1 MYTLIGVVYRKHIP
15 IRVKYVRMAAN
26 LLIDVEMVFLM
37 KPLYLI
43 GGGS

>member
-1 MYTLIGVVYRKHIP
+1 
-15 IRVKYVRMAAN
+15 MAAN

-43 GGGS
+43 GGGSWPRRPPRPPRSYGFP